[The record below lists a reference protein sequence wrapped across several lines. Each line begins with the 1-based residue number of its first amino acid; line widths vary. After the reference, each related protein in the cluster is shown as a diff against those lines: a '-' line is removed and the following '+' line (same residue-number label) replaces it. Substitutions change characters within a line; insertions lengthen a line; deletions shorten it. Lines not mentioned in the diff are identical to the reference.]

1 MVLKVTPHEDVIK
14 LLNAVIGKGTVFRV
28 PYEAVEKNVFFEISP
43 PTIDIP
49 KDEKEVKWAVTGFD
63 QKYLVAA
70 GAILGAKKI
79 TNSIVYPP
87 SSMMDWHTNSDLEG
101 IRTYYTYT
109 EGEGIFRYIDSNGNI
124 QLDYDN
130 IGWTCRT
137 FKIQKDNPLWH
148 SIWTEKQRYAFGFM
162 T

>member
-1 MVLKVTPHEDVIK
+1 MVLKATPNEDVVK
-14 LLNAVIGKGTVFRV
+14 LLSAVMNKGTVFKV
-28 PYEAVEKNVFFEISP
+28 PYVTVDKDAFLKISP
-43 PTIDIP
+43 PTTDIP
-49 KDEKEVKWAVTGFD
+49 KDENEIKWAVTGFD
-63 QKYLVAA
+63 QKYLIAA
-70 GAILGAKKI
+70 GAILSAKKI

-109 EGEGIFRYIDSNGNI
+109 EGEGIFRYVDSNGNI

-130 IGWTCRT
+130 TGWTCRT
-137 FKIQKDNPLWH
+137 FKIQKDKPLWH